1 MKPIKQYRMTANSI
15 FKKKSHLLMS
25 KIFIG
30 VFAIITFFNISAKAQ
45 NCAVTFNDSTA
56 FCDAYFYGTPLNAG
70 NGINWTWNFGD
81 GNVGTGQYPVHT
93 YAQNG
98 AYYVCVTIFSANG
111 GAACQ
116 ASYCDSVNIL
126 GCGPQNG
133 CNADFNYSVAN
144 CTVNFTDISQPTP
157 TNWWWDFGD
166 GGSSMLQ
173 SPLHTYLQSG
183 LYTVCVISYDS
194 LINCYDTICKQIQV
208 NCGNN
213 QLCNPDFTFTVSIC
227 TATFTN
233 ISNGNINSTVYQ
245 WSFGDNIFAIGL
257 NQVHQYSQSGIY
269 NVCLTMSDSVM
280 GCSASICKQVTVNC
294 GVGVDE
300 SYTGEIILGI
310 YPNPFN
316 LITTIAYS
324 LQQKSAVQLEIIDVL
339 GNKVIQLENEVK
351 VSGNYQVVLNAD
363 KLSSGIYFVKMTID
377 GNTVKQKIVLKK

>member
-1 MKPIKQYRMTANSI
+1 
-15 FKKKSHLLMS
+15 MS

-30 VFAIITFFNISAKAQ
+30 VFAIITFLNISAKAQ

-116 ASYCDSVNIL
+116 AIYCDSVNIL

-133 CNADFNYSVAN
+133 CNADFNYSAAN

-173 SPLHTYLQSG
+173 SPLNTYLQSG
-183 LYTVCVISYDS
+183 LYTVCLISYDS
-194 LINCYDTICKQIQV
+194 LINCYDT
-208 NCGNN
+208 
-213 QLCNPDFTFTVSIC
+213 
-227 TATFTN
+227 
-233 ISNGNINSTVYQ
+233 
-245 WSFGDNIFAIGL
+245 
-257 NQVHQYSQSGIY
+257 
-269 NVCLTMSDSVM
+269 
-280 GCSASICKQVTVNC
+280 ICKQVTVNC